1 MRNFDVKKYIEE
13 GKTTY
18 SKRKDIEALADK
30 VTARGYNNI
39 VIIGIGGTWAE
50 MASGSSC
57 DEALYGSSDLSG
69 KCPRNFVLRK
79 TSAI

>member
-30 VTARGYNNI
+30 DPSAAKMIHRYHSGGEDWTAKKDCI
-39 VIIGIGGTWAE
+39 CV
-50 MASGSSC
+50 AS
-57 DEALYGSSDLSG
+57 E
-69 KCPRNFVLRK
+69 
-79 TSAI
+79 